1 MSRPTERANAAVT
14 SVASPLVPDT
24 VAAELHPVITA
35 LGDEARS
42 RAAAILSG
50 ADRDA
55 SAELADARDEAERIL
70 RQAERD
76 GTEAASRVAVIR
88 IAKARRDARQ
98 AVLTAQRTAYET
110 VRDRALDELER
121 RASTPAGRR
130 LGGHLEALVQ
140 ARIGATAPT
149 HGTRR
154 APLEAAA
161 ERGNCRASIGPAELV
176 EQALQSLSSE
186 ISSLWA

>member
-1 MSRPTERANAAVT
+1 MSRPTDGANAAVT
-14 SVASPLVPDT
+14 GVAPPFVPDT
-24 VAAELHPVITA
+24 VAAELHPVIRT
-35 LGDEARS
+35 LGDEALS

-98 AVLTAQRTAYET
+98 AVLTAQRTVYET
-110 VRDRALDELER
+110 ARARALDELER
-121 RASTPAGRR
+121 RAATPAGRR
-130 LGGHLEALVQ
+130 LGAHLEALVQ
-140 ARIGATAPT
+140 ARIGAKAPT
-149 HGTRR
+149 HGTLR
-154 APLEAAA
+154 APLEPSA

-176 EQALQSLSSE
+176 EQALQSLSNE